1 MYDRTPGLKLVGVP
15 FAPALHL
22 QLERSSGSRDSD
34 MQLLRTI
41 VDYVSLLCSVDY
53 IKARRDIY
61 FYSKTSYTEIP
72 NNIKMKLCC

>member
-34 MQLLRTI
+34 MQLLRNI